1 MSDKVLKFPCLREL
15 NPDSNA
21 ECFCPVC
28 KKAAGGV
35 FSALLSVILIGTIL
49 ALAAIFFA
57 SCGAIRPPKPPTT
70 PPPVFDVKLATDTCL
85 AIWNEQCNPDIPAPT
100 DVVTMCVENFR
111 VGVLLEDN
119 RLRVAE
125 TDQCKASKVTPARK
139 GIVRASG
146 ATLLDDEGP
155 RTYLGGSLFWSL
167 WGYEHD
173 RARLVQNLKYLKS
186 INTDYVRVILSAKW
200 GIVDP
205 NPTKPNW
212 ESNIAGMVDLIYSMG
227 MRTELTIFGYDDPT
241 PTPASRKKAVE
252 AVARVANARPH
263 KVFLIEVANEAF
275 TNFPD
280 STTSELRDLA
290 RYLQA
295 NTKNLVAVTAP
306 QGDSCDAQRK
316 WYGGNVGSVVTL
328 HFSRS
333 FTGGQWRPVRQPWRE
348 SRFTCDGVA
357 RAYVDNERIG
367 PQSSVNSDSD
377 PMRLSAGHGV
387 SWLSGVGAVTLHTG
401 AGISGQKDAARNR
414 PANVFETVG
423 INEIAKAINNTR
435 NSMQVD
441 IAGFAKDASRPSRV
455 FSLSDSDWDKI
466 DAGRFYC
473 AYRGIDFTCEV
484 FAITGALNP
493 VSEKAMRVRIIHQT
507 TGAQLKDITLAKG
520 QKLPIAGTPAA
531 IIIRGTLK

>member
-1 MSDKVLKFPCLREL
+1 MKKAPCIREL
-15 NPDSNA
+15 NPDTFD
-21 ECFCPVC
+21 ECYCPRC
-28 KKAAGGV
+28 CEAAKSASRALLLAVGFIVAVILLAFTFSCGGV
-35 FSALLSVILIGTIL
+35 
-49 ALAAIFFA
+49 
-57 SCGAIRPPKPPTT
+57 RPPKPPDP

-85 AIWNEQCNPDIPAPT
+85 AIWREQCNPDVPAPAN
-100 DVVTMCVENFR
+100 VVNQCVENFR

-119 RLRVAE
+119 RQRVAN
-125 TDQCKASKVTPARK
+125 TDECKASKVTPARK

-146 ATLLDDEGP
+146 AVLLDDEGP
-155 RTYLGGSLFWSL
+155 RPYLGGSLFWAL

-173 RARLVQNLKYLKS
+173 RARLVENLKFLKS

-212 ESNIAGMVDLIYSMG
+212 EANIAGMVDLIYSMG

-241 PTPASRKKAVE
+241 PTPASRKRAVE

-263 KVFLIEVANEAF
+263 KVFLIEVVNEAY
-275 TNFPD
+275 TNFPE
-280 STTSELRDLA
+280 STISEIRDLA

-306 QGDSCDAQRK
+306 RTDGCEEQKK
-316 WYGGNVGSVVTL
+316 WYGGNVGTVVTL

-348 SRFTCDGVA
+348 SRFSCDTVA

-377 PMRLSAGHGV
+377 PMRLAAGHGV
-387 SWLSGVGAVTLHTG
+387 SWVAGMGAVTLHTG
-401 AGISGQKDAARNR
+401 AGISGQKDPARNR
-414 PANVFETVG
+414 PANVYETVG
-423 INEIAKAINNTR
+423 IKEIATAINNTR
-435 NSMQVD
+435 NSIQVD
-441 IAGFAKDASRPSRV
+441 VAGFAKDASRPSRV
-455 FSLSDSDWDKI
+455 FTLSSSDWDKI

-473 AYRGIDFTCEV
+473 AYKGIDFTCEV
-484 FAITGALNP
+484 FAITGPLNP
-493 VSEKAMRVRIIHQT
+493 VAEKAMRVRVIHQT

-531 IIIRGTLK
+531 VIIRGTLK